1 MRRILSF
8 LLFLFVSTSFAI
20 GQTGTVVTGK
30 VSIAKGTEG
39 ISAVSVLIKGTSSG
53 TFTDDKGNFNFTTN
67 QKPPFTLVFS
77 SVGYANKEVTYNGS
91 SLSVELEAAYTVGTE
106 VTVSASR
113 VSERILESPVSI
125 ERIGTAA
132 IRNAPAANYYDM
144 LTNLKGVD
152 VVSASLT
159 FRSVGTRGFNSSGNL
174 RLNQIVD
181 GMDNQAPGLN
191 FSVGNIVGLTELDVE
206 SMELLPGASSA
217 LYGPGGMN
225 GTVIINPKDP
235 FKYQG
240 LSFQIKG
247 GANHVDDR
255 QRIMSPFWDWSVRY
269 AKKIGD
275 KWAYKIGAQMVT
287 AQDWLGTDTRNYAT
301 PLNTPRERGS
311 LTGGDRMTDPNYDGV
326 NMYGDETTTNMSGV
340 ASTIR
345 SAIAATLGPLA
356 GPVLG
361 ASDSWLAGTAA
372 AWNAGSAAANLTAY
386 NTFLTGIGAGALVMS
401 GQTPILFGAAPSR
414 NFFNNQ
420 SVSRTGYNE
429 SQIINPTTVN
439 VKLTGALY
447 YKINDK
453 ITASFSAYYGT
464 GNTVY
469 TGSDRYSLK
478 ELRMGQ
484 YKLELKHKNWFVRAY
499 TTQEDAG
506 QSYNATITTRLFNEA
521 WKASSTWYPQYMA
534 AYATARG
541 AGLNLVPNMT
551 AHNNARAFADQGR
564 PTGDIQYNPLFQ
576 KIATTPIS
584 QNGGLFLDKSSLN
597 MLEGQWNLSTL
608 LGLDKMKTDILIGG
622 NYKQYVLNSEGTLF
636 ADKVGEPIKINEL
649 GGYLQITQKL
659 FNDKLKLVGSARYD
673 KQTSFAGRFTPR
685 VAAVYEVVKDNNV
698 RVSYQQAYRFPST
711 QNQWIN
717 LAVGGGTQKLIGGLP
732 ELRDINNFNT
742 RPAYTPASAAAFG
755 AAWAASVIAQGGN
768 PNAATTAQAL
778 TALAAASP
786 SLRQQVFEPFK
797 PERMTSIEIG
807 YKGVIAKKLLIDAYF
822 YNGVYND
829 FIGTINAVQSKT
841 STALGLLNRDSIV
854 GYSISTNLKQE
865 VKTNGWGLSLE
876 YQFPN
881 NYFVSGNLYSD
892 KIGDLPADFVSFF
905 NTPDLR
911 GNFSIGNT
919 GFLTDNRY
927 GFSLVVRAQREF
939 FYQGTFG
946 TATLPQFSTW
956 DAMVSYKLPKIRSL
970 LKLGGTNIGNRY
982 FRTGFGSPAQ
992 GGLYYVSFAYNVF

>member
-1 MRRILSF
+1 MRRIFSF
-8 LLFLFVSTSFAI
+8 LFLFLAATSITLA
-20 GQTGTVVTGK
+20 QTGTVVSGK
-30 VSIAKGTEG
+30 VKVAKGTDG
-39 ISAVSVLIKGTSSG
+39 ISAVSVMIKGTSKG
-53 TFTDDKGNFNFTTN
+53 TFTDDKGNFKFTTN
-67 QKPPFTLVFS
+67 QKPPFTLVLS
-77 SVGYANKEVTYNGS
+77 SVGYANKEVTYTGS
-91 SLSVELEAAYTVGTE
+91 DLTVELEAAYTVGTE

-255 QRIMSPFWDWSVRY
+255 QRGMSPFWDWSVRY
-269 AKKIGD
+269 AKKIND

-287 AQDWLGTDTRNYAT
+287 AQDWLGTDFSNYRVPA
-301 PLNTPRERGS
+301 NAARERGFGV
-311 LTGGDRMTDPNYDGV
+311 GGDRMTDPNYDGV
-326 NMYGDETTTNMSGV
+326 NVYGDETTTNLTGV
-340 ASTIR
+340 ASAIR
-345 SAIAATLGPLA
+345 GAIATSLGPLA
-356 GPVLG
+356 GPLLG
-361 ASDSWLAGTAA
+361 ASDAWLAANPTATLA
-372 AWNAGSAAANLTAY
+372 NYNA
-386 NTFLTGIGAGALVMS
+386 FLTGAGAGALVAS
-401 GQTPILFGAAPSR
+401 GQTPALFGAAPNR
-414 NFFNNQ
+414 NYFNNQ
-420 SVSRTGYNE
+420 MVSRTGYAE
-429 SQIINPTTVN
+429 SEVINPTTVN
-439 VKLTGALY
+439 VKLTGALF
-447 YKINDK
+447 YKLTDK

-484 YKLELKHKNWFVRAY
+484 YKLELKHKDWFLRAY
-499 TTQEDAG
+499 TTTEDAG
-506 QSYNATITTRLFNEA
+506 QSYNATITARLFNEA
-521 WKASSTWYPQYMA
+521 WKASSTWYPQYA
-534 AYATARG
+534 VAYATARAAG
-541 AGLNLVPNMT
+541 APDLT
-551 AHNNARAFADQGR
+551 AHNGARGFADQGR
-564 PTGDIQYNPLFQ
+564 PTGNVQNTALFQ
-576 KIATTPIS
+576 KVATTPIK
-584 QNGGLFLDKSSLN
+584 NGGGLFLDKSNLN
-597 MLEGQWNLSTL
+597 MFEGQWNLSSL
-608 LGLDKMKTDILIGG
+608 LGLDKTKTDILIGG

-636 ADKVGEPIKINEL
+636 ADTAGKIKINEI
-649 GGYLQITQKL
+649 GGYLQVTQKL
-659 FNDKLKLVGSARYD
+659 LNEKLKLVGSARYD

-685 VAAVYEVVKDNNV
+685 AAVVYEVAKDNNV

-717 LAVGGGTQKLIGGLP
+717 LLVGGGQRLMGGLP
-732 ELRDINNFNT
+732 QLRDYYNFKTN
-742 RPAYTPASAAAFG
+742 PAYTLTSLQAF
-755 AAWAASVIAQGGN
+755 AASGN
-768 PNAATTAQAL
+768 PAVLQV
-778 TALAAASP
+778 
-786 SLRQQVFEPFK
+786 QQFGEFK

-807 YKGVIAKKLLIDAYF
+807 YKGVIAKKLLVDAY
-822 YNGVYND
+822 YYQGVYND
-829 FIGTINAVQSKT
+829 FIGGTIVVQSNT
-841 STALGLLNRDSIV
+841 GGIAGLANSATRTA
-854 GYSISTNLKQE
+854 YSISTNLSQE
-865 VKTNGWGLSLE
+865 VKTSGWGISAE
-876 YQFPN
+876 YQFPK
-881 NYFVSGNLYSD
+881 NYFVSGNLFSD
-892 KIGDLPADFVSFF
+892 KIGDVPTDFVSYF

-911 GNFSIGNT
+911 GNFSFGNT
-919 GFLTDNRY
+919 GFLKDNRY
-927 GFSLVVRAQREF
+927 GFSVVMRAQRAF
-939 FYQGTFG
+939 YYQGTFG
-946 TATLPQFSTW
+946 TATLPEFSTV

-970 LKLGGTNIGNRY
+970 LKFGGTNIGNKY